1 VIILENNN
9 GNTITLSKDTAYG
22 AVILVLTALL
32 VVSVFTSGF
41 GIIKAPT
48 GVETTT
54 TNQTQPTTQP
64 TNQQPPAQQIQQLTV
79 AKGNLPLLGQENAAV
94 TIVEFS
100 DFQCPFCQRLVN
112 DALAQIKTNYI
123 NTGKAKLY
131 FRDFP
136 LSFHPNALPAA
147 NAARCANEQG
157 KFWEM
162 HDKLFQRQSAWSSSP
177 DAKTLFVTYATEL
190 GLNNASFESCYS
202 ANKYTNAIAADESE
216 GQRYGVQGTPGTFL
230 LLPKSKVNAEEIKT
244 TFTALN
250 DQFRQQGGE
259 IYLFENSNEYVV
271 LIPGAYPYSAFDAFL
286 SKVRY

>member
-1 VIILENNN
+1 MIILENNN

-32 VVSVFTSGF
+32 VVSVFTQGF
-41 GIIKAPT
+41 GIIKAPQ

-54 TNQTQPTTQP
+54 TTNQNQTTQP
-64 TNQQPPAQQIQQLTV
+64 TNQQPAAIQQLTV
-79 AKGNLPLLGQENAAV
+79 AKGNLPQLGQENAAV

-100 DFQCPFCQRLVN
+100 DFQCPFCERLVN
-112 DALAQIKTNYI
+112 DGLAQIKTNYI

-136 LSFHPNALPAA
+136 LSFHANALPAA

-157 KFWEM
+157 KFWQM
-162 HDKLFQRQSAWSSSP
+162 HDKLFETQGMWSSSP

-202 ANKYTNAIAADESE
+202 ANKYASAIAAEESE

-230 LLPKSKVNAEEIKT
+230 LLPKNKVNAEEIKT

-259 IYLFENSNEYVV
+259 IYLFENTNEYVV